1 MQATPLAGALLASA
15 LSGFMTETVDVL
27 AATRTRDTFSYG
39 EPTWAAV
46 AGLTGLEAAIGTEDP
61 QTNQSSSTGLQE
73 REITA
78 IRLHLNGSYPTIT
91 TAHRILW
98 NAEQWRVVHVFP
110 DPVASFTVLSIE
122 RVTPGV

>member
-15 LSGFMTETVDVL
+15 LSGFMTERVDVL
-27 AATRTRDTFSYG
+27 AATRVRDTFGYG

-46 AGLTGLEAAIGTEDP
+46 AGLTGLEAAVGAEDP
-61 QTNQSSSTGLQE
+61 QTNQATVAGMTE

-98 NAEQWRVVHVFP
+98 HAEQWRIVHVFP